1 MGPQDNEDTTF
12 FLAWTEHAVFRKEKK
27 RELIDKVKKETI
39 YAFDH
44 NRTIW
49 MWQFCL

>member
-1 MGPQDNEDTTF
+1 MGPQDNEDTSF
-12 FLAWTEHAVFRKEKK
+12 FLARTEPVFRKEKK
-27 RELIDKVKKETI
+27 RDLIDKVKKETI

-44 NRTIW
+44 NRTTW